1 MHVIFTD
8 EEKEWINMKPFNWT
22 VKDGCPENIKKEIEK
37 KLKVL
42 SGDNAKPKD

>member
-22 VKDGCPENIKKEIEK
+22 VKDGCPERIKKEIEK

-42 SGDNAKPKD
+42 SPDNTKPKG